1 VKNLMAAADVDER
14 GMSVV
19 RHSFDR
25 PGNPDRQTSDMQ
37 QTTAHPQY
45 RLEAVRKIFGRQQLA
60 LDGISFSVERGER
73 VALIGPSGA
82 GKTTLFRLLN
92 CTLRPSSGRLW
103 INGKDVEV
111 LRGRR
116 LRDVRTLIGTVYQQ
130 HNLVTRLK
138 VLHNV
143 LSGRLGRWST
153 FSSLLSLI
161 KPSDIDLAFRA
172 LSQVGIAEK
181 LFERTDEL
189 SGGQQ
194 QRVAIARVLVQDP
207 EVILADEPVSSV
219 DPTLASTIVRLLV
232 DISRDT
238 HKTLLVSLHSVDLAL
253 AYFPRVIGIRNGVAA
268 FDLAPDKISD
278 SMLQNLYAGHA
289 KDNGISE
296 AASESGRAVAYPSV
310 S

>member
-1 VKNLMAAADVDER
+1 MAATDLEER
-14 GMSVV
+14 GMRVMT
-19 RHSFDR
+19 HSSGHSED
-25 PGNPDRQTSDMQ
+25 PERQVSDMQ
-37 QTTAHPQY
+37 RTPAHPQY
-45 RLEAVRKIFGRQQLA
+45 RLDAVRKVFGRQQVA

-92 CTLRPSSGRLW
+92 CTLRPSSGSLW

-111 LRGRR
+111 LRGKR

-161 KPSDIDLAFRA
+161 QPSDIDVAFSA

-238 HKTLLVSLHSVDLAL
+238 QKTLLVSLHSVDLAL
-253 AYFPRVIGIRNGVAA
+253 AYFPRIIGIRNGVAA

-278 SMLQNLYAGHA
+278 SMLENLYAGHV

-296 AASESGRAVAYPSV
+296 AANESGGPVAYPPLS
-310 S
+310 